1 MNSFQAFTLR
11 EQDTSVIGQLETITL
26 DDLSEGTVVIK
37 AAYSSVNFKDS
48 LASKKDGGVIRNY
61 PMIPGIDVS
70 GTVVTSEDPRFKE
83 GDKVIVTG
91 YQLGVSHTG
100 GYSEYVRVPGDWVVP
115 LPEKMSLKEAMIF
128 GTAGFTAGLSVTA
141 LEDDGLRDDKEAP
154 IIVTGATGGVAT
166 LSIAML
172 HQLGY
177 TSITALTRK
186 PDSFGLLKELGV
198 SECLLVED
206 FLAPP
211 VKALMKQRFAFAI
224 DTTGGEITSAV
235 LPQLRYD
242 GRSAICGRAA
252 GITLETTVLPFILR
266 GVHLLGID
274 SVNVGMDKR
283 KIVWQRLATDLD
295 ITEKAVYQEIT
306 LEELPPVFEALQAG
320 QHIGRT
326 IVRIS

>member
-11 EQDTSVIGQLETITL
+11 EQGTSVIGQLETITL

-186 PDSFGLLKELGV
+186 PDSFEL
-198 SECLLVED
+198 
-206 FLAPP
+206 
-211 VKALMKQRFAFAI
+211 
-224 DTTGGEITSAV
+224 
-235 LPQLRYD
+235 
-242 GRSAICGRAA
+242 
-252 GITLETTVLPFILR
+252 
-266 GVHLLGID
+266 
-274 SVNVGMDKR
+274 
-283 KIVWQRLATDLD
+283 
-295 ITEKAVYQEIT
+295 
-306 LEELPPVFEALQAG
+306 
-320 QHIGRT
+320 
-326 IVRIS
+326 

>member
-70 GTVVTSEDPRFKE
+70 GTVVTSEDPRYKE

-186 PDSFGLLKELGV
+186 PDSFELLKELSV

-206 FLAPP
+206 FLATP

>member
-70 GTVVTSEDPRFKE
+70 GTVVTSEDPRYKE

-186 PDSFGLLKELGV
+186 PDSFELLKELGV

-206 FLAPP
+206 FLATH

>member
-198 SECLLVED
+198 SECLLVEY
-206 FLAPP
+206 FLATP

>member
-186 PDSFGLLKELGV
+186 PDSFELLKELGV
-198 SECLLVED
+198 SECLLVEV
-206 FLAPP
+206 FLATP

>member
-186 PDSFGLLKELGV
+186 PDSFELLKE
-198 SECLLVED
+198 
-206 FLAPP
+206 
-211 VKALMKQRFAFAI
+211 
-224 DTTGGEITSAV
+224 
-235 LPQLRYD
+235 
-242 GRSAICGRAA
+242 
-252 GITLETTVLPFILR
+252 
-266 GVHLLGID
+266 
-274 SVNVGMDKR
+274 
-283 KIVWQRLATDLD
+283 
-295 ITEKAVYQEIT
+295 
-306 LEELPPVFEALQAG
+306 
-320 QHIGRT
+320 
-326 IVRIS
+326 

>member
-26 DDLSEGTVVIK
+26 DDLSEGTVIIK

-70 GTVVTSEDPRFKE
+70 GTVVASEDPRFKE

-186 PDSFGLLKELGV
+186 PDSFELLKELGV

-206 FLAPP
+206 FLAIP

-283 KIVWQRLATDLD
+283 KTVWQRLATDLD

>member
-186 PDSFGLLKELGV
+186 PDSFELLKELGV

-206 FLAPP
+206 FLVTP

>member
-186 PDSFGLLKELGV
+186 PDSFELLKELGV
-198 SECLLVED
+198 SESLLVED
-206 FLAPP
+206 FLATP

>member
-70 GTVVTSEDPRFKE
+70 GTVVTSEDPRYKE

-141 LEDDGLRDDKEAP
+141 LEDDGLRDDKRSP
-154 IIVTGATGGVAT
+154 HYCNWCDRRCCDIVYCDVA
-166 LSIAML
+166 SIRL
-172 HQLGY
+172 HFNHC
-177 TSITALTRK
+177 I
-186 PDSFGLLKELGV
+186 
-198 SECLLVED
+198 
-206 FLAPP
+206 
-211 VKALMKQRFAFAI
+211 
-224 DTTGGEITSAV
+224 
-235 LPQLRYD
+235 
-242 GRSAICGRAA
+242 
-252 GITLETTVLPFILR
+252 
-266 GVHLLGID
+266 
-274 SVNVGMDKR
+274 N
-283 KIVWQRLATDLD
+283 
-295 ITEKAVYQEIT
+295 
-306 LEELPPVFEALQAG
+306 
-320 QHIGRT
+320 
-326 IVRIS
+326 

>member
-186 PDSFGLLKELGV
+186 PDSFELL
-198 SECLLVED
+198 
-206 FLAPP
+206 
-211 VKALMKQRFAFAI
+211 
-224 DTTGGEITSAV
+224 
-235 LPQLRYD
+235 
-242 GRSAICGRAA
+242 
-252 GITLETTVLPFILR
+252 
-266 GVHLLGID
+266 
-274 SVNVGMDKR
+274 
-283 KIVWQRLATDLD
+283 
-295 ITEKAVYQEIT
+295 
-306 LEELPPVFEALQAG
+306 
-320 QHIGRT
+320 
-326 IVRIS
+326 

>member
-186 PDSFGLLKELGV
+186 PDSFELLKELGV

-206 FLAPP
+206 FLVTP

-224 DTTGGEITSAV
+224 DTTGGEITSAA

-295 ITEKAVYQEIT
+295 ITEKAVYQVIT

>member
-91 YQLGVSHTG
+91 YQLGVRHTG

-186 PDSFGLLKELGV
+186 PDSFELLKELGV
-198 SECLLVED
+198 SECLLV
-206 FLAPP
+206 
-211 VKALMKQRFAFAI
+211 
-224 DTTGGEITSAV
+224 
-235 LPQLRYD
+235 
-242 GRSAICGRAA
+242 
-252 GITLETTVLPFILR
+252 
-266 GVHLLGID
+266 
-274 SVNVGMDKR
+274 
-283 KIVWQRLATDLD
+283 
-295 ITEKAVYQEIT
+295 
-306 LEELPPVFEALQAG
+306 
-320 QHIGRT
+320 
-326 IVRIS
+326 

>member
-115 LPEKMSLKEAMIF
+115 LPEKNESQR
-128 GTAGFTAGLSVTA
+128 SN
-141 LEDDGLRDDKEAP
+141 DLRNCWLYGR
-154 IIVTGATGGVAT
+154 IICH
-166 LSIAML
+166 SFRRRW
-172 HQLGY
+172 
-177 TSITALTRK
+177 LTRR
-186 PDSFGLLKELGV
+186 
-198 SECLLVED
+198 
-206 FLAPP
+206 
-211 VKALMKQRFAFAI
+211 QRSPHHCNWC
-224 DTTGGEITSAV
+224 D
-235 LPQLRYD
+235 RRCCD
-242 GRSAICGRAA
+242 
-252 GITLETTVLPFILR
+252 
-266 GVHLLGID
+266 
-274 SVNVGMDKR
+274 
-283 KIVWQRLATDLD
+283 IVYCDVASIRLHFNHC
-295 ITEKAVYQEIT
+295 IN
-306 LEELPPVFEALQAG
+306 
-320 QHIGRT
+320 
-326 IVRIS
+326 

>member
-186 PDSFGLLKELGV
+186 PDSFELLKELGV
-198 SECLLVED
+198 SEC
-206 FLAPP
+206 
-211 VKALMKQRFAFAI
+211 
-224 DTTGGEITSAV
+224 
-235 LPQLRYD
+235 
-242 GRSAICGRAA
+242 
-252 GITLETTVLPFILR
+252 
-266 GVHLLGID
+266 
-274 SVNVGMDKR
+274 
-283 KIVWQRLATDLD
+283 
-295 ITEKAVYQEIT
+295 
-306 LEELPPVFEALQAG
+306 
-320 QHIGRT
+320 
-326 IVRIS
+326 

>member
-186 PDSFGLLKELGV
+186 PDSLSF
-198 SECLLVED
+198 
-206 FLAPP
+206 
-211 VKALMKQRFAFAI
+211 
-224 DTTGGEITSAV
+224 
-235 LPQLRYD
+235 
-242 GRSAICGRAA
+242 
-252 GITLETTVLPFILR
+252 
-266 GVHLLGID
+266 
-274 SVNVGMDKR
+274 
-283 KIVWQRLATDLD
+283 
-295 ITEKAVYQEIT
+295 
-306 LEELPPVFEALQAG
+306 
-320 QHIGRT
+320 
-326 IVRIS
+326 

>member
-1 MNSFQAFTLR
+1 MNSFQEFTLR

-186 PDSFGLLKELGV
+186 PDSFELLKELGV

-206 FLAPP
+206 FLATP

-235 LPQLRYD
+235 LPQLLYD

-252 GITLETTVLPFILR
+252 
-266 GVHLLGID
+266 
-274 SVNVGMDKR
+274 
-283 KIVWQRLATDLD
+283 
-295 ITEKAVYQEIT
+295 
-306 LEELPPVFEALQAG
+306 
-320 QHIGRT
+320 
-326 IVRIS
+326 

>member
-11 EQDTSVIGQLETITL
+11 EQGTSVIGQLETITL

-166 LSIAML
+166 LSLAML

-186 PDSFGLLKELGV
+186 PDSFELLK
-198 SECLLVED
+198 
-206 FLAPP
+206 
-211 VKALMKQRFAFAI
+211 
-224 DTTGGEITSAV
+224 
-235 LPQLRYD
+235 
-242 GRSAICGRAA
+242 
-252 GITLETTVLPFILR
+252 
-266 GVHLLGID
+266 
-274 SVNVGMDKR
+274 
-283 KIVWQRLATDLD
+283 
-295 ITEKAVYQEIT
+295 
-306 LEELPPVFEALQAG
+306 
-320 QHIGRT
+320 
-326 IVRIS
+326 

>member
-186 PDSFGLLKELGV
+186 PDSFELLKELGV
-198 SECLLVED
+198 SECLLVAD
-206 FLAPP
+206 FLATP

>member
-186 PDSFGLLKELGV
+186 PDSFELLKELGV

-206 FLAPP
+206 FLATS

>member
-83 GDKVIVTG
+83 GDKVIVIG

-186 PDSFGLLKELGV
+186 PDSFELLKELGV

-206 FLAPP
+206 FLATP

>member
-91 YQLGVSHTG
+91 YQLGVTHTG

-186 PDSFGLLKELGV
+186 PDSFELLKELGV
-198 SECLLVED
+198 SECLLVEV
-206 FLAPP
+206 FLATP

>member
-1 MNSFQAFTLR
+1 
-11 EQDTSVIGQLETITL
+11 
-26 DDLSEGTVVIK
+26 
-37 AAYSSVNFKDS
+37 
-48 LASKKDGGVIRNY
+48 
-61 PMIPGIDVS
+61 MIPGIDVS

-141 LEDDGLRDDKEAP
+141 LEDDGLRDDK
-154 IIVTGATGGVAT
+154 
-166 LSIAML
+166 
-172 HQLGY
+172 GY

-186 PDSFGLLKELGV
+186 PDSFELLKELGV

-206 FLAPP
+206 FLATP

>member
-26 DDLSEGTVVIK
+26 DDLSEGTVIIK

-70 GTVVTSEDPRFKE
+70 GTVVASEDPRFKE

-186 PDSFGLLKELGV
+186 PDSFELLKELGV

-206 FLAPP
+206 FLVTPI
-211 VKALMKQRFAFAI
+211 KALMKQRFAFAI

>member
-186 PDSFGLLKELGV
+186 PDSFELLKELGV
-198 SECLLVED
+198 SKCLLVED
-206 FLAPP
+206 FLATP

>member
-11 EQDTSVIGQLETITL
+11 EQDTSVISQLETITL

-186 PDSFGLLKELGV
+186 PDSFELLKELGV
-198 SECLLVED
+198 SEYLLVED
-206 FLAPP
+206 FLATP